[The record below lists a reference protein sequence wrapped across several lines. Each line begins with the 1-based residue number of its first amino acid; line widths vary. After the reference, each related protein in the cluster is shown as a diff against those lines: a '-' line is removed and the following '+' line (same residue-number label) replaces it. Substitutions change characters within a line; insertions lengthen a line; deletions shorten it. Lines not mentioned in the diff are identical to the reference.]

1 MKIGTR
7 IAAIVSSALLLT
19 PSAGLAELV
28 LDQVIVDIE
37 ADQRPRSDIEVSNSG
52 TETMYIVV
60 EPYEILN
67 PGLENEKRVQLE
79 NPALSRVFV
88 SPRKVILQ
96 PGERSLI
103 RIVGLGDRPQQDRV
117 FRLTIRP
124 VVGDL
129 NSEEDAI
136 KVLVGYDA
144 LVLLRADKELGEVV
158 GIRTGQKLVLE
169 NRSNSAREFFDGTQ
183 CDSTGNECQP
193 LPSKRLYPK
202 QSFVVNLP
210 YDTEA
215 KYQTAVGGKIDTR
228 SY

>member
-7 IAAIVSSALLLT
+7 VAAIVGSALLLT
-19 PSAGLAELV
+19 PSPGLAELI

-37 ADQRPRSDIEVSNSG
+37 ADQRARSDIEISNAG

-79 NPALSRVFV
+79 NPTLSRVFV

-103 RIVGLGDRPQQDRV
+103 RIVGLGDRPKQDRV

-129 NSEEDAI
+129 NSEEDAL

-158 GIRTGQKLVLE
+158 GIRTGKKLVLE
-169 NRSNSAREFFDGTQ
+169 NRSNSAREFFDGIQ
-183 CDSTGNECQP
+183 CDAAGQKCQS
-193 LPSKRLYPK
+193 LPSKRLYPR

-210 YDTEA
+210 YDTGA
-215 KYQTAVGGKIDTR
+215 KYQTAVGEEIDTR